1 VSSPAGWARVPERG
15 SVLAMRLVVWVYRIL
30 GPRAAGLLAL
40 PATIY
45 FLLTDRRGRAASR
58 RYLDHLYTRPEGRA
72 ALRRRPDVLD
82 SFRHYRAFALNIL
95 DRVGF
100 WAGDRHRFRFVL
112 HGREH
117 LERLAGTRRGA
128 LILSAHLG
136 SFDALR
142 MLADESG
149 IPLRVVMYTRHA
161 RMINSVFSRL
171 NAAADLHII
180 SLDPAAPVRS
190 AVEIKTAMERG
201 DLVGILGDRVSPE
214 DSDRVWRVPF
224 LGRSAPFPQ
233 GPFRL
238 AATLRCPMLLM
249 LGIRTDATTYDV
261 VVEPLMDGASV
272 PAEARDETLMAVTQ
286 AYARRLEAFCFRAPY
301 QWFNFFDFWGEE
313 AASIPTLATG
323 DPLNAGVLG
332 RDRP

>member
-1 VSSPAGWARVPERG
+1 MSAPTGWAAVPERG
-15 SVLAMRLVVWVYRIL
+15 SVIAMRLVVSVYRIM
-30 GPRAAGLLAL
+30 GPRVAGWLAL
-40 PATIY
+40 PATVY

-58 RYLDHLYTRPEGRA
+58 RYLERLYARPEGRA
-72 ALRRRPDVLD
+72 ALRHRPSILD
-82 SFRHYRAFALNIL
+82 SFRHYHEFARNIL

-100 WAGDRHRFRFVL
+100 WTGQTRRFRFVL

-117 LERLAGTRRGA
+117 LDRVARAPRGA
-128 LILSAHLG
+128 LIVSAHLG

-142 MLADESG
+142 TLAEETK

-171 NAAADLHII
+171 NPAADLGII

-190 AVEIKTAMERG
+190 AMEIKAAVDRG
-201 DLVGILGDRVSPE
+201 DLVGVLGDRASPLNP
-214 DSDRVWRVPF
+214 DRVSRVSF
-224 LGRSAPFPQ
+224 LGRAAPFAQ
-233 GPFRL
+233 GPFLL
-238 AATLRCPMLLM
+238 AATLRCPVLLM

-261 VVEPLMDGASV
+261 VVEPLMDGARLGQS
-272 PAEARDETLMAVTQ
+272 RDEALTAVTQ

-313 AASIPTLATG
+313 AAPVPVPAMR
-323 DPLNAGVLG
+323 DALNVGAG
-332 RDRP
+332 DRP